1 MEDSLHGQE
10 RKNSFC
16 ISENFQSFDMNIF
29 AKLKSFP
36 RTRFFTPYIWN
47 GIKNSTL
54 VLYEQ
59 AKTVSRIF
67 RFREIPDV
75 ANIVPVYMYSQ
86 NYLSA

>member
-1 MEDSLHGQE
+1 MD
-10 RKNSFC
+10 KNGKTAS

-75 ANIVPVYMYSQ
+75 ANIVPVYT
-86 NYLSA
+86 YLGIHKITCLRSR